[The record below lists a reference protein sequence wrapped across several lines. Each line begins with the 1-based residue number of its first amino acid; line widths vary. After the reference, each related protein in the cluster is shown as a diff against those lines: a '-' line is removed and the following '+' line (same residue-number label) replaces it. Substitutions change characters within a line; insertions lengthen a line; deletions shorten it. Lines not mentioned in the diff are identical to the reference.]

1 MNTGQKLRAAHIL
14 LRKLDRLDLTPN
26 VCPEWI
32 ELEAQGVEVTVE
44 MVVENLMKKH
54 SPKPKYGG
62 KRCPH
67 GDDHP
72 SK

>member
-14 LRKLDRLDLTPN
+14 LAKNNRLDLKPN
-26 VCPEWI
+26 VCPEWN

-54 SPKPKYGG
+54 SPKPQYG
-62 KRCPH
+62 RPRH
-67 GDDHP
+67 